1 MTQSKLISQILFF
14 GFYLLLQIFFVRQLV
29 LFNYAFCF
37 VYIATIVLLD
47 FDTSP
52 TALVLIAFFS
62 GLFIDVFYNTLGMHA
77 ASNVFI
83 AFLRPTILTL
93 LTPRRGYDE
102 RMTLSL
108 SSMGF
113 QWIVIYLGTMAFI
126 HHFIL
131 FMMEASD
138 LGLFLQVLVKTI
150 CTTILTTFVV
160 ILLQFFRK

>member
-37 VYIATIVLLD
+37 VYIATVLFLD

-52 TALVLIAFFS
+52 TTLIILAFFS
-62 GLFIDVFYNTLGMHA
+62 GLFIDIFYDTLGMHA
-77 ASNVFI
+77 ASNVLI

-108 SSMGF
+108 ESMGF
-113 QWIVIYLGTMAFI
+113 QWLVIYVGTMAFI

-131 FMMEASD
+131 FFMEASD
-138 LGLFLQVLVKTI
+138 LGLFLQILLKTI
-150 CTTILTTFVV
+150 CSTILTTFVV
-160 ILLQFFRK
+160 ILLQYFRK